1 VDARIFILAT
11 RRVAKQRKLMV
22 PDLRND
28 DNFAYLLRNKTAQA
42 SHKKLFG

>member
-1 VDARIFILAT
+1 MQELLFSPPAALPSSV
-11 RRVAKQRKLMV
+11 KLMV

-42 SHKKLFG
+42 SHEKLFG